1 MKVLNAVD
9 ATRRV
14 LLAFVS
20 PLVSKSLQPP
30 PTPSSLPW
38 HSLLSAR
45 HVALGQSHSSLLA
58 RRSMMSSSSSSAKN
72 LQRAAPAGEATST
85 NEASSSNAS
94 MGQFKRTANIVA
106 LSDPNDEA
114 NAALLT
120 AKLPPGCTLLG
131 VGATLQDIR
140 DSYFKDKSF
149 DPDSVNAV
157 FVSHPNARDPLAQLL
172 QECPRVEWVHTRSA
186 GIDFVT
192 SQALSEFTGVV
203 TNAKGQFSSTLAEYT
218 MLAIGYFA
226 KDLPRLSRNKARK
239 VWDKYDVH
247 EIKRST
253 LGIVGYGDIGQA
265 AAKLAKAYGM
275 MVKAVVRRRVVND
288 DPHVDAVYG
297 NTPSEL
303 VRLFS
308 ESDYVLCAA
317 PLTAETKGLINKAC
331 FDGAKRGAVFINV
344 GRGPI
349 VDEAE
354 LIKALQDGRLR
365 GAALDVFETEPLP
378 PASPLWEMDNVL
390 LSPHNMDKTA
400 TFMHESTEFYV
411 NEQLSRFVQGE
422 PLLNVVD
429 PKAGY

>member
-30 PTPSSLPW
+30 PHSVLPGQ
-38 HSLLSAR
+38 SLLPAR
-45 HVALGQSHSSLLA
+45 PVVLGQQSSHSSQLA
-58 RRSMMSSSSSSAKN
+58 QRAMMSSSSAKN
-72 LQRAAPAGEATST
+72 LQRDAPAGEATST
-85 NEASSSNAS
+85 NDSSKADVSLS
-94 MGQFKRTANIVA
+94 QFKRTANIVA
-106 LSDPNDEA
+106 LSDPDDEA

-149 DPDSVNAV
+149 DPDWVNAV
-157 FVSHPNARDPLAQLL
+157 FVSHPNARGPLAQLL
-172 QECPRVEWVHTRSA
+172 AECPKVEWVHTRSA

-192 SQALSEFTGVV
+192 SPALSEFTGVV

-226 KDLPRLSRNKARK
+226 KDLPRLSRNKASK

-253 LGIVGYGDIGQA
+253 LGIVGYGDIGKA

-288 DPHVDAVYG
+288 DPNVDAVYG
-297 NTPSEL
+297 NTPAEL

-317 PLTAETKGLINKAC
+317 PLTEETKGLINKAC

-349 VDEAE
+349 VDEVE

-378 PASPLWEMDNVL
+378 PTSPLWEMDNVL

-411 NEQLSRFVQGE
+411 TEQLPRFVQGE

>member
-30 PTPSSLPW
+30 PTLPW
-38 HSLLSAR
+38 HCSLLSSR
-45 HVALGQSHSSLLA
+45 HVGLGQQSSHSLLT
-58 RRSMMSSSSSSAKN
+58 RRSMMSSSSSSAKSM
-72 LQRAAPAGEATST
+72 QSDEATSA
-85 NEASSSNAS
+85 NDALNSNAS
-94 MGQFKRTANIVA
+94 LGQLQRTANIVA

-114 NAALLT
+114 DAALLN
-120 AKLPPGCTLLG
+120 AKLPPGCTLWG

-140 DSYFKDKSF
+140 DSYEPKSF

-157 FVSHPNARDPLAQLL
+157 FVSHPNARGPLAQLL
-172 QECPRVEWVHTRSA
+172 QECPKVEWVHTRSA

-192 SQALSEFTGVV
+192 SPALSEFKGVV

-226 KDLPRLSRNKARK
+226 KDLPRLSRNKATK

-253 LGIVGYGDIGQA
+253 LGIVGYGDIGKA

-275 MVKAVVRRRVVND
+275 TVRAVVRRRVVND
-288 DPHVDAVYG
+288 DPNVDAVYG

-317 PLTAETKGLINKAC
+317 PLTEETKGLIGKAC

-349 VDEAE
+349 ADEAE

-378 PASPLWEMDNVL
+378 PTSPLWEMDNVL

-411 NEQLSRFVQGE
+411 NEQLPRFVRGD